1 MIRIS
6 LTIAPQLSCLI
17 ASAPPPPFHYSCFE
31 FDYENFLSYREF
43 CAYTFPINLS
53 SIFCKN
59 CRSNERIVDDELCEL
74 R

>member
-6 LTIAPQLSCLI
+6 LTIAPPLRCLI
-17 ASAPPPPFHYSCFE
+17 ASAA
-31 FDYENFLSYREF
+31 LSIIRVSSLIMKISSLSIEF

-59 CRSNERIVDDELCEL
+59 
-74 R
+74 